1 VRGGAPGVT
10 IRRIRAFRQ
19 WQPFRDGAYACSGGS
34 AEGTDSTIV
43 AITDDDGVTGW
54 GETATLGAFY
64 DPAFAGGL
72 RAGLTEL
79 APHLVGGPCA
89 PAAVLRRADRLL
101 KGHPYVKAPLDM
113 ALWDLRGRRAGVPLC
128 ELLGGRHGDGVD
140 LYNAISAAAPDA
152 MAARARTFRQRGYW
166 RLQVK
171 LGDDPDRDAER
182 LAAVRA
188 EVGPGVPLFGDA
200 NGLYS
205 TAQARRLLRAA
216 AGVDFWLEQPCATYD
231 ECRAVRAHCPVPMV
245 LDESIDSLPALLRAA
260 HDRVADGVTLKL
272 ARIGGITRTALLRD
286 AAVEL
291 GLHVTVEDTGG
302 SDLDTA
308 AVAHVSLSTPVERR
322 LHTVDFNAWVTVANA
337 TGMPAPVDGR
347 LTVPDGPG
355 LGVDVLEEAL
365 GAPFLDVA

>member
-1 VRGGAPGVT
+1 MT

-19 WQPFRDGAYACSGGS
+19 WQPFRDGPYACSGGS
-34 AEGTDSTIV
+34 ADGTDSTIV
-43 AITDDDGVTGW
+43 AVTDTDGVTGW
-54 GETATLGAFY
+54 GEAATLGAFY
-64 DPAFAGGL
+64 DPAFAAAL

-79 APHLVGGPCA
+79 APQLIGGASA
-89 PAAVLRRADRLL
+89 PAAVLHRADRLL

-113 ALWDLRGRRAGVPLC
+113 ALWDLAGRRAGAPLC

-140 LYNAISAAAPDA
+140 LYNAISPAAPDA
-152 MAARARTFRQRGYW
+152 MAARARTFRERGYR

-188 EVGPGVPLFGDA
+188 EVGAGVPLFGDA

-216 AGVDFWLEQPCATYD
+216 AGVDFWLEQPCATYE
-231 ECRAVRAHCPVPMV
+231 ECRAVREHCALPMV
-245 LDESIDSLPALLRAA
+245 LDESIDSLAALLRAA
-260 HDRVADGVTLKL
+260 HDGVADGVTLKL
-272 ARIGGITRTALLRD
+272 SRIGGVTRTALLRD
-286 AAVEL
+286 VAVEL

-302 SDLDTA
+302 ADLDTA
-308 AVAHVSLSTPVERR
+308 AIAHVSLSTPAQRR

-347 LTVPDGPG
+347 LRAPDGPG
-355 LGVDVLEEAL
+355 LGVDVLEDAL
-365 GAPFLDVA
+365 GAPFLDAA

>member
-1 VRGGAPGVT
+1 MT
-10 IRRIRAFRQ
+10 LRRIRAFRQ
-19 WQPFRDGAYACSGGS
+19 WQPFRDGTYSCSGGS

-43 AITDDDGVTGW
+43 AVTDADGVTGW

-64 DPAFAGGL
+64 DPAFAAGL
-72 RAGLTEL
+72 RAGLEEL
-79 APHLVGGPCA
+79 APRLVGGPTA
-89 PAAVLRRADRLL
+89 PAAVLRRADQLL

-113 ALWDLRGRRAGVPLC
+113 ALWDLAGRRAGAPLC

-140 LYNAISAAAPDA
+140 LYNAIPAAAPDA
-152 MAARARTFRQRGYW
+152 MAARARTYRERGYR

-171 LGDDPDRDAER
+171 LGEDPGRDAAR

-188 EVGPGVPLFGDA
+188 EVGPDVPLFGDA

-205 TAQARRLLRAA
+205 TAQARQLLRAA
-216 AGVDFWLEQPCATYD
+216 AGIDFWLEQPCATYD
-231 ECRAVRAHCPVPMV
+231 ECRALREHCGLPMV

-260 HDRVADGVTLKL
+260 HERVADGVTLKL

-286 AAVEL
+286 VAVEL

-302 SDLDTA
+302 ADLDTA
-308 AVAHVSLSTPVERR
+308 AVAHLSLSTPAERR

-337 TGMPAPVDGR
+337 TGMPAPADGR
-347 LTVPDGPG
+347 LTVPDAPG
-355 LGVDVLEEAL
+355 LGVDVLENAL
-365 GAPFLDVA
+365 GEPFVDTGAP